1 MAKNTLIGRDSRSGQ
16 FVSKPLGK
24 SKASRF
30 SLVEGISLNDD
41 SKRLLAEFESTGRT
55 GASLRKAISGAFSV
69 KRK

>member
-30 SLVEGISLNDD
+30 SLVEGMSLNDD
-41 SKRLLAEFESTGRT
+41 SKRMLETFESSGRK
-55 GASLRKAISGAFSV
+55 GAVLRLAISGAFSA
-69 KRK
+69 KR